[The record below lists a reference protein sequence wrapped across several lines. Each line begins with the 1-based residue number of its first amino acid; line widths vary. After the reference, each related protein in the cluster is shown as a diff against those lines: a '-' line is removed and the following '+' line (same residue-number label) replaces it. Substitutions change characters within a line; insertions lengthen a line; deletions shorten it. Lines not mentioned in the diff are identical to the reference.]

1 MKWNSITV
9 NSYILESSFSI
20 YSTNL
25 KGWTSIFT
33 KLFCFNGL
41 LGLYYNIFFRDA
53 FIDMY
58 YYPVLI
64 FISRLPQTAE
74 SIINKYRPNNPT
86 SFTYQLP

>member
-1 MKWNSITV
+1 MKWNSINPITV

-25 KGWTSIFT
+25 KDWPSIFT
-33 KLFCFNGL
+33 KLFRFNGL
-41 LGLYYNIFFRDA
+41 FGLYYNISFRDA

-64 FISRLPQTAE
+64 FISRLSQTAE
-74 SIINKYRPNNPT
+74 RVTNKYGPNNPA
-86 SFTYQLP
+86 SFA